1 MLVFCT
7 IYPTSNDENLDYKCY
22 NHIQRVTGFMLKITI
37 NTFIAPSKEEI
48 IQINDP
54 YSYFKI
60 NPYFIIGTL
69 LSIRTYPRIFRVKI
83 KPLGSTFKPAHV
95 RIDYK
100 SLQVL

>member
-1 MLVFCT
+1 
-7 IYPTSNDENLDYKCY
+7 
-22 NHIQRVTGFMLKITI
+22 MLKITI

-69 LSIRTYPRIFRVKI
+69 LSIRTYPRIFRGKI
-83 KPLGSTFKPAHV
+83 KPLGSTFKPVHV
-95 RIDYK
+95 RIDYVFTS
-100 SLQVL
+100 SLKLRTRCLHSSLVQQTIMMINNTNQG